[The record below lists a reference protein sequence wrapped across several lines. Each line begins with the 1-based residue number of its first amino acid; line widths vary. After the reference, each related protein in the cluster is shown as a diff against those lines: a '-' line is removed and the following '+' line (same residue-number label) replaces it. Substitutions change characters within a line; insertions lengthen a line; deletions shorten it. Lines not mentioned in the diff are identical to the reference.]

1 MKRDWLKQQ
10 LGEAATDELVD
21 AIMAANG
28 RDVNAAN
35 AKGEALR
42 SQLEEA
48 NAKVGEL
55 TEQASGKLSEAEKW
69 QRELEKANKRADE
82 AVRELN
88 ETSAVAVF
96 AKAGLTEEE
105 YSPLL
110 GSVVSGDRD
119 RTVAS
124 AQAIAD
130 LVSGKVAAARE
141 QAGKDA
147 LGKMAPPA
155 GGEPSASVTT
165 VGEFL
170 ALPYDQQL
178 SLKRANPG
186 IIQQLKQ

>member
-28 RDVNAAN
+28 KDVNAAN
-35 AKGEALR
+35 ARSEALR
-42 SQLEEA
+42 GQLDEA

-55 TEQASGKLSEAEKW
+55 TEQATGKLSEAERW
-69 QRELEKANKRADE
+69 QRELEAANKRAAK

-96 AKAGLTEEE
+96 AKAGLAEED
-105 YSPLL
+105 YAPFL
-110 GSVVSGDRD
+110 GSIVTDDRAK
-119 RTVAS
+119 TVAS

-130 LVSGKVAAARE
+130 MVSAKVTAARE

-147 LGKMAPPA
+147 LAGMKAPEPGDGA
-155 GGEPSASVTT
+155 GAVST
-165 VGEFL
+165 VKDFL
-170 ALPYDQQL
+170 ALPYEQQL
-178 SLKRANPG
+178 ALKQSNPG